1 MGYYQKMKQAGKDV
15 KSYEDLHQRL
25 TCPESKKWIYG
36 KLESSRSKYHL
47 ERFSY
52 HASISLMIFTIVGIC
67 GILLVY
73 FKDFF
78 K

>member
-1 MGYYQKMKQAGKDV
+1 MGYYQKMKQAAKDV
-15 KSYEDLHQRL
+15 KSYEDLHKRL

-36 KLESSRSKYHL
+36 KLESSKSKYYL

-52 HASISLMIFTIVGIC
+52 HTSITLIIFAIVGIC